1 MKMIVLGTGN
11 AVVTKCYNTCF
22 ALTEGEEIFLVD
34 GGGGNTILSRLK
46 EAGLDWKNIST
57 VFVTHKHMDHIL
69 GILWILR
76 MFCQGL
82 ARGQYQGRPVIY
94 ANQEVARLL
103 KEMAGSLL
111 GKKEAAYLG
120 REVKILPVEDGD
132 KVQILG
138 REVTFFDIRSTKAD
152 QFGFSIR
159 LDQDRK
165 LTCCGDE
172 PYNPAEEPYA
182 KGSAWLLHEAFCL
195 YSQADRF
202 KPYEKNHSTA
212 RDAAR
217 LARELGVENLVLYH
231 TEDQNLEQRQKLY
244 TAEARE
250 EFSGN
255 IYVPYDLDVLEL

>member
-57 VFVTHKHMDHIL
+57 VFVTHRHMDHIL

-94 ANQEVARLL
+94 ANREVAGLL

-132 KVQILG
+132 KVQVLG
-138 REVTFFDIRSTKAD
+138 REVTFFDICSTKAD
-152 QFGFSIR
+152 QLGFSIR
-159 LDQDRK
+159 LDKDRK

-172 PYNPAEEPYA
+172 PYNPAAEPYA

-244 TAEARE
+244 TAEARA

>member
-34 GGGGNTILSRLK
+34 GGGGNTILARLK

-69 GILWILR
+69 GIFWILR

-82 ARGQYQGRPVIY
+82 ARGQYQGSPVIY
-94 ANQEVARLL
+94 ANQEVAALL

-132 KVQILG
+132 KVQVLG
-138 REVTFFDIRSTKAD
+138 REVTFFDIHSTKAS

-159 LDQDRK
+159 LDKNRK

-182 KGSAWLLHEAFCL
+182 RASAWLLHEAFCL

-231 TEDQNLEQRQKLY
+231 TEDQNLEQRQELY